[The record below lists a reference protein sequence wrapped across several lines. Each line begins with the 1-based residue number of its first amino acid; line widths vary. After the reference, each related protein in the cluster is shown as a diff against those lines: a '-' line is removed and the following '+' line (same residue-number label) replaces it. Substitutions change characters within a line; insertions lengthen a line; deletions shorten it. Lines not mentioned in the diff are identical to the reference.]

1 MATAVKKK
9 KKDYRVY
16 KSKEKSI
23 IEPISAKKN
32 L

>member
-1 MATAVKKK
+1 MTAPAKKK